1 MRLIVLCI
9 RIIGPISRGNRS
21 RISNNLC
28 LSIRG
33 WIYLDTDHI
42 SYIGTRKSVAYKRI
56 GAVRYAGT
64 KGISLCF
71 IAAIKETLSRLCQG
85 EQLDGKGKNDL
96 VVSVSSNPF
105 VRLPVTYIPSVARW
119 YHRWY
124 HSIRV
129 TTIFSFL
136 FFFSFS
142 FLRHASI
149 LSLSI
154 VGKFLR
160 LRGLLMTI
168 MRRSSS
174 RVSNNVDRFSPFPSS
189 FSFPFSFL
197 FSETRVKKVHE
208 NANNTHMYTRAWARV
223 GCRTNIYFTE
233 AMIISRS
240 LASYKSSKR

>member
-129 TTIFSFL
+129 TTIFFFPFL
-136 FFFSFS
+136 FFFF
-142 FLRHASI
+142 FFTPRIYLIVIYRVYCWKI
-149 LSLSI
+149 LAPSRLINDDNATIVEPSL
-154 VGKFLR
+154 
-160 LRGLLMTI
+160 
-168 MRRSSS
+168 
-174 RVSNNVDRFSPFPSS
+174 
-189 FSFPFSFL
+189 
-197 FSETRVKKVHE
+197 E
-208 NANNTHMYTRAWARV
+208 
-223 GCRTNIYFTE
+223 
-233 AMIISRS
+233 
-240 LASYKSSKR
+240 